1 MSSQDNDQDALV
13 VAAVLIAAIV
23 LVLGVAVGVAMG
35 QVRGASAA
43 TVAGGAA
50 APVAS
55 SGASAAAA
63 ATPVATA
70 PAAVAPPAPEPA
82 PVPIAPRHDDASVV
96 VENGVVK
103 FYFASGQ
110 ADLAPGALD
119 ALEDAIAAAK
129 AGKRLVLS
137 GFHDA
142 TGNPV
147 TNAALAKRRAL
158 AVRDALVGAGVSTMA
173 LELKKPEESTGS
185 GNDAEARRVEVMI
198 AD

>member
-23 LVLGVAVGVAMG
+23 MVLGVAVGVAMG
-35 QVRGASAA
+35 QVRGASAV
-43 TVAGGAA
+43 TVAEGAVT
-50 APVAS
+50 PVAS
-55 SGASAAAA
+55 SAA
-63 ATPVATA
+63 ATAPVAAA

-119 ALEDAIAAAK
+119 ALEDAIVAAK

-142 TGNPV
+142 TGNPT

-185 GNDAEARRVEVMI
+185 GNDAEARRVEVTI
-198 AD
+198 VD

>member
-43 TVAGGAA
+43 TVAEEG
-50 APVAS
+50 
-55 SGASAAAA
+55 A
-63 ATPVATA
+63 ATPVASSAAATAPVAAA
-70 PAAVAPPAPEPA
+70 PAAVTPSAPEPA
-82 PVPIAPRHDDASVV
+82 PVAPRHDDASVV

-142 TGNPV
+142 TGDPV

-185 GNDAEARRVEVMI
+185 GNDAEARRVEVTI
-198 AD
+198 VD

>member
-13 VAAVLIAAIV
+13 VAAVLIVAMVMA
-23 LVLGVAVGVAMG
+23 LGVAVGVAIH

-43 TVAGGAA
+43 TVAAAVPVASPGAGTTAVAA
-50 APVAS
+50 APVAT
-55 SGASAAAA
+55 A
-63 ATPVATA
+63 PVAATA
-70 PAAVAPPAPEPA
+70 PA
-82 PVPIAPRHDDASVV
+82 PVMSRNDDASVV
-96 VENGVVK
+96 VENGVVS

-129 AGKRLVLS
+129 SGKRLVLS

-158 AVRDALVGAGVSTMA
+158 AVRDALVGAGVSSMA
-173 LELKKPEESTGS
+173 LELRKPEESTGS
-185 GNDAEARRVEVMI
+185 GNDAEARRVDVTI